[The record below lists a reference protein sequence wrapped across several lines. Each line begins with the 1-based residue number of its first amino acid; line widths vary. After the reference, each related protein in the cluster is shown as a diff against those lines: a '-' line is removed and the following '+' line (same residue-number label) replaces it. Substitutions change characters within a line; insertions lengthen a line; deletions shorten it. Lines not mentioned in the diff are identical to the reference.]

1 MNNLPIPTERTELT
15 DLEFKAFQVLFFTI
29 PEKQLLGIALRQL
42 DPTPE
47 NIRCFLDELLWQFN
61 AAPAATFEAV
71 GFFDLPKFLNR

>member
-1 MNNLPIPTERTELT
+1 
-15 DLEFKAFQVLFFTI
+15 
-29 PEKQLLGIALRQL
+29 LLGIALRQL

-47 NIRCFLDELLWQFN
+47 IIRSFLDELLWQFN

>member
-1 MNNLPIPTERTELT
+1 MENLTVTPELT
-15 DLEFKAFQVLFFTI
+15 DLEFKAFQALFFTI

-47 NIRCFLDELLWQFN
+47 NIRRFLGEILWQFE

-71 GFFDLPKFLNR
+71 GFFNLVKFLNRKS